1 MQSLNYLIYMF
12 VSIVLEPGSIDSAR
26 NIFNLLSHTGFK
38 QIQKSC
44 WENASLSD
52 ADLTSLKKEMDRYTD
67 YYDNIR
73 IYQFPLEGKFVITEL
88 KEKKWRRL
96 VLNSAQPKVA
106 TSSASKRPVATRTA
120 VKTQTSAQRPSVN
133 RSTAQR

>member
-1 MQSLNYLIYMF
+1 MF

-26 NIFNLLSHTGFK
+26 NIFNLLGHTGFK

-44 WENASLSD
+44 WEYASLSD
-52 ADLTSLKKEMDRYTD
+52 ADLTALKKEMDRYTD

-96 VLNSAQPKVA
+96 VLNSAQPKSGTTA
-106 TSSASKRPVATRTA
+106 GARRPVATSKSAARPSSA
-120 VKTQTSAQRPSVN
+120 ASSRPKTQR
-133 RSTAQR
+133 

>member
-1 MQSLNYLIYMF
+1 MF

-26 NIFNLLSHTGFK
+26 NIFNLLGHTGFK

-96 VLNSAQPKVA
+96 VLNSAQPKSAAQKVSPASAARRSAVA
-106 TSSASKRPVATRTA
+106 AKPAARPAAARPAAASSRL
-120 VKTQTSAQRPSVN
+120 KTQR
-133 RSTAQR
+133 